1 MKAFFYTFLL
11 GALMLC
17 IPTVSVSASVVVSP
31 DATEVTVTTKVEKKG
46 ISAWLEKKVEKQITK
61 KIAKMQK
68 RFAKNGGTKVDFQD
82 PVNKWMW
89 FWIFG
94 WAAGLLL
101 SIIGL
106 AAIGGGFGVFWLLGS
121 LFWLFGTVSLIIW
134 LVKKFGGV

>member
-101 SIIGL
+101 SILVLLLLEEDLVFFGCLGL
-106 AAIGGGFGVFWLLGS
+106 FFGS
-121 LFWLFGTVSLIIW
+121 LALFL
-134 LVKKFGGV
+134 